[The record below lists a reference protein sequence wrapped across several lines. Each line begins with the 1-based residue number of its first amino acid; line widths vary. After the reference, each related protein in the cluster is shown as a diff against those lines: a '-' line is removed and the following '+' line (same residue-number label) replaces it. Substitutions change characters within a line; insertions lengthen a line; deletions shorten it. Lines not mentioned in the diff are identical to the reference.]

1 MNSKPWTL
9 LFYESINSLSCR
21 HLDLGCIVCIQYF
34 LVQQWNII
42 PLIQLWIQGATVLLR
57 IFSCLKG
64 EADLLVC
71 GRSGE
76 LLFFLFRIVGKV
88 KLAL

>member
-1 MNSKPWTL
+1 M
-9 LFYESINSLSCR
+9 FYESVNSLSCLR
-21 HLDLGCIVCIQYF
+21 HLDLGCVVCIQEYF

-57 IFSCLKG
+57 IVSCLKG